1 MRAWR
6 PFMGSLIVGVL
17 MLSAVA
23 DRIGLDSLV
32 TLWGVLDGNTQG
44 SATGT
49 VTDFHAGDWL
59 SVAAGPYGTVR
70 IDLRISLRKATAYE
84 GDAAAIK
91 PGARVTIWYRNLG
104 ERYLVADRVLVLAEP
119 EPR

>member
-6 PFMGSLIVGVL
+6 PFMGSLILGFL

-23 DRIGLDSLV
+23 ERIGLDGLV

-44 SATGT
+44 SSTGT
-49 VTDFHAGDWL
+49 VTEFHASDWL
-59 SVAAGPYGTVR
+59 SVATGPYGTVT
-70 IDLRISLRKATAYE
+70 IDLRITLRESTAYE

-91 PGARVTIWYRNLG
+91 PGAQVTVWYRNIG
-104 ERYLVADRVLVLAEP
+104 ERYLVADRVRVLAEP
-119 EPR
+119 GLR